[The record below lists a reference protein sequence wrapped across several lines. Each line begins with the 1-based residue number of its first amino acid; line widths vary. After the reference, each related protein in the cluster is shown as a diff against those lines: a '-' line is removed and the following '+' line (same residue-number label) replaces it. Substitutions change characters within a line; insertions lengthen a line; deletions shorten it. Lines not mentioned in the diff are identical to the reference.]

1 MTRLTANAN
10 AKAALERKKL
20 EKRAEIL
27 RARVEA
33 MPGAHQA
40 GPLAKAENYIALRM
54 LNQAREDMDLID
66 RKLADYAERLA
77 DEEMARAGA
86 EQARLLAGRGIETDK
101 AHEGTTRDGWVWL
114 TTRKQ
119 RRLSGAQITT
129 GNRYA
134 DLYAQAKK
142 DDLRISAND
151 NRGGSIAPT
160 IEEIKRRAFDKQN
173 AAAAIRAVAHH
184 LDQATGATRLSSVI
198 EAVCGQGQ
206 NLRQLAGGDDRGV
219 LVMESELRVAL
230 DMASVALRLLPKREA
245 A

>member
-10 AKAALERKKL
+10 AKAALERRKL

-54 LNQAREDMDLID
+54 LNQAQEDMDQID

-86 EQARLLAGRGIETDK
+86 EQDRLLAERGVETDK
-101 AHEGTTRDGWVWL
+101 AGKAKTRDGWYWL
-114 TTRKQ
+114 RTRDP
-119 RRLSGAQITT
+119 RRLSGQQEAT

-134 DLYAQAKK
+134 VLHATARQDALKVG
-142 DDLRISAND
+142 AND
-151 NRGGSIAPT
+151 NAGGVELTP
-160 IEEIKRRAFDKQN
+160 EEVRKRAFDKLD
-173 AAAAIRAVAHH
+173 AAQTLEAVHHH
-184 LDQATGATRLSSVI
+184 LDAATGSTRLSSLLQ
-198 EAVCGQGQ
+198 AVCGHSDH
-206 NLRQLAGGDDRGV
+206 LRTLADGDDRRAMV
-219 LVMESELRVAL
+219 LESELRLAL
-230 DMASVALRLLPKREA
+230 DMAAVAFRTIPKKDA